1 MAYKRGV
8 RKRAH
13 ENLSDANIRRVI
25 SALEEGSTKK
35 SACEMLNISYNTTR
49 LNRII
54 EEFEEQ
60 ADYVAMRKLQTKG
73 KPASPDEIK
82 EVIQDYVE
90 GESISDIAK
99 SIYRSQAF
107 VKGII
112 NRVGVPQR
120 PTGED
125 KHKEAMLP
133 DACLKNSFE
142 KGEIVW
148 NAQYHMACIV
158 EQEYTLDFQNAS
170 PGINTVDYEEMYG
183 CKMYR
188 VWCYNL
194 IPYSD
199 EYETL
204 GWWTGKK
211 KVGFSAHTLCQSLGS
226 LKHLKEYGVSFED

>member
-60 ADYVAMRKLQTKG
+60 ENYVAIRKLQTKG

-133 DACLKNSFE
+133 DACLRDSFE

-170 PGINTVDYEEMYG
+170 PGINTVDYEGVYG

>member
-25 SALEEGSTKK
+25 SALKEGSTKK

-60 ADYVAMRKLQTKG
+60 ENYVAIRKLQTKG

-82 EVIQDYVE
+82 QVIQDYVE

-112 NRVGVPQR
+112 SRVGVPQR

-133 DACLKNSFE
+133 DACLRDSFE

>member
-25 SALEEGSTKK
+25 SALKEGSTKK

-60 ADYVAMRKLQTKG
+60 ENYVAIRKLQTKG

-82 EVIQDYVE
+82 QVIQDYVE

-112 NRVGVPQR
+112 SRVGVPQR

-133 DACLKNSFE
+133 DACLRDSFE

-170 PGINTVDYEEMYG
+170 PGINTVDYEGVYG

>member
-25 SALEEGSTKK
+25 SALKEGSTKK

-60 ADYVAMRKLQTKG
+60 ENYVAIRKLQTKG

-82 EVIQDYVE
+82 QVIQDYVE

-133 DACLKNSFE
+133 DACLRDSFE

-170 PGINTVDYEEMYG
+170 PGINTVD
-183 CKMYR
+183 
-188 VWCYNL
+188 
-194 IPYSD
+194 
-199 EYETL
+199 
-204 GWWTGKK
+204 
-211 KVGFSAHTLCQSLGS
+211 
-226 LKHLKEYGVSFED
+226 

>member
-1 MAYKRGV
+1 MKRGI

-13 ENLSDANIRRVI
+13 ENLNDASIRRVI
-25 SALEEGSTKK
+25 SALEEGVTKK

-54 EEFEEQ
+54 EEFQEQ
-60 ADYVAMRKLQTKG
+60 EDYVTMRKLQTKG
-73 KPASPDEIK
+73 KLASKEEIK
-82 EVIQDYVE
+82 EVIQEYIE
-90 GESISDIAK
+90 GESVSDIAK

-112 NRVGVPQR
+112 NRVGVPLR

-125 KHKEAMLP
+125 KNKEAMLP
-133 DACLKNSFE
+133 DACLRDSFKE
-142 KGEIVW
+142 GEIVW
-148 NAQYHMACIV
+148 NARYHMACIV
-158 EQEYTLDFQNAS
+158 EKEYSIEYQNAS
-170 PGINTVDYEEMYG
+170 PGLQTVDYEEKYG

-199 EYETL
+199 EYETF

-211 KVGFSAHTLCQSLGS
+211 KIGFSTHTLCQSLGS
-226 LKHLKEYGVSFED
+226 LEHLKEYGVRFEA

>member
-60 ADYVAMRKLQTKG
+60 ENYVATRKLQTKG

-133 DACLKNSFE
+133 DACLRDSFE

-148 NAQYHMACIV
+148 NAKYHMACTI
-158 EQEYTLDFQNAS
+158 EQEYTLDYQNAS
-170 PGINTVDYEEMYG
+170 PGITTVDYEEMYG

>member
-13 ENLSDANIRRVI
+13 ENLSDANVRRVI
-25 SALEEGSTKK
+25 SALKEGSTKK

-60 ADYVAMRKLQTKG
+60 ENYVAIRKLQTKG

-82 EVIQDYVE
+82 QVIQDYVE

-112 NRVGVPQR
+112 SRVGVPQR

-133 DACLKNSFE
+133 DACLRDSFE

>member
-60 ADYVAMRKLQTKG
+60 ENYVAIRKLQTKG

-82 EVIQDYVE
+82 QVIQDYVE

-133 DACLKNSFE
+133 DACLRNSFE

-148 NAQYHMACIV
+148 NAHYHMACIV

-170 PGINTVDYEEMYG
+170 PGINTVDYEGMYG

-211 KVGFSAHTLCQSLGS
+211 KIGFSAHTLCQSLGS

>member
-60 ADYVAMRKLQTKG
+60 ENYVAMRKLQTKG
-73 KPASPDEIK
+73 KPASPEEIK
-82 EVIQDYVE
+82 QVIQEYVE

-133 DACLKNSFE
+133 DACLRDSFE

-170 PGINTVDYEEMYG
+170 PGINTVDYEGVYG

>member
-60 ADYVAMRKLQTKG
+60 ENYVAIRKLQTKG

-82 EVIQDYVE
+82 QVIQDYVE
-90 GESISDIAK
+90 GENISDIAK

-148 NAQYHMACIV
+148 NAKYHMACIV
-158 EQEYTLDFQNAS
+158 EQEYSIEYLDSMA
-170 PGINTVDYEEMYG
+170 GLKTVDYEEMYG
-183 CKMYR
+183 SKMYR

-226 LKHLKEYGVSFED
+226 LEHLKEYGVSFED

>member
-60 ADYVAMRKLQTKG
+60 ENYVAIRKLQTKG

-82 EVIQDYVE
+82 QVIQDYVE

-133 DACLKNSFE
+133 DACLRNSFE

-148 NAQYHMACIV
+148 NAHYHMACIV

-226 LKHLKEYGVSFED
+226 LKHLKEYGVSF

>member
-60 ADYVAMRKLQTKG
+60 ESFVAMRKLQTKG
-73 KPASPDEIK
+73 KPASPEEIK
-82 EVIQDYVE
+82 QVIQDYVE

-120 PTGED
+120 PT
-125 KHKEAMLP
+125 
-133 DACLKNSFE
+133 
-142 KGEIVW
+142 
-148 NAQYHMACIV
+148 
-158 EQEYTLDFQNAS
+158 
-170 PGINTVDYEEMYG
+170 
-183 CKMYR
+183 
-188 VWCYNL
+188 
-194 IPYSD
+194 
-199 EYETL
+199 
-204 GWWTGKK
+204 
-211 KVGFSAHTLCQSLGS
+211 
-226 LKHLKEYGVSFED
+226 